1 MFSTKNKMQNKKR
14 SFFEKLAGIG
24 SMEEDYEEEEVK
36 LTKEDKKNGVEWIE
50 EESEDAELAVDV
62 YQTNTDIV
70 IQTMVAGVRP
80 EDLELSIGRDLISI
94 KGKREE
100 SKAIDDDNYFTRE
113 LYWGSFS
120 RTISLPQ
127 EVEPEEAEATEKHG
141 LLTIKLKKIDRDK
154 KSTVKIKS
162 L

>member
-1 MFSTKNKMQNKKR
+1 MQNKKR